1 MDSDRGRSLPPV
13 HYSSKASQPYIEM
26 KCGLGEAPFYET
38 STHSLRFV
46 DIENEKLHVVDL
58 AKGPS
63 SLKSYDLGTSV
74 RFTCLHI

>member
-1 MDSDRGRSLPPV
+1 
-13 HYSSKASQPYIEM
+13 M

-46 DIENEKLHVVDL
+46 DIVKEKLHVVDL

-63 SLKSYDLGTSV
+63 SLKSYDLGTPV
-74 RFTCLHI
+74 RFAGLHS